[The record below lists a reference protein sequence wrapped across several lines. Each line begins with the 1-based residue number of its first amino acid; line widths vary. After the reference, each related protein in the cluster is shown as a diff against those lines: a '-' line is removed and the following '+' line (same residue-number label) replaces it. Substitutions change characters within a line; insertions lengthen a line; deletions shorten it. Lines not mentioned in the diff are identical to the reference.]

1 MDKDDVVKLL
11 RQETETIEN
20 EIDKIE
26 VKMSNLF
33 NKTGINSLEKINKL
47 QKERE
52 LLKSQSFKLYEMLG
66 KIK

>member
-11 RQETETIEN
+11 WQETETIEN